1 MNRITLTLACHDYDR
16 IRPLWDGSLWIEGL
30 NLNVIL
36 LPVEEIFFRMVRY
49 QEFDVAEMSLS
60 SFLIS
65 KSRGE
70 PRFVAI
76 PVFPSR
82 KFRHADI
89 YIRKNSTI
97 KRPQDLKGRNIGMP
111 EYQMTAAVWVRGI
124 LEEFYEVVT
133 TDVHWYTGGTERPG
147 REERLKITLPPGF
160 RLTAIP
166 HSTTL
171 LELLHQGDLDA
182 VITARVPSPFVRGE
196 DWITRL
202 FPDFKE
208 VESEYFR
215 RTGIFP
221 IMHTVVFREDVYEKY
236 PWAAQSLYKA
246 FCQAKDLNFERILSS
261 AALPVSLPWFNN
273 EMESTF
279 AIMGRDFWPYGL
291 EPNRK
296 TLSKLMEYMRKQGLL
311 PDGFD
316 PELETLF
323 PKSTFGVFG
332 I

>member
-1 MNRITLTLACHDYDR
+1 MTAYGLS
-16 IRPLWDGSLWIEGL
+16 GMGVSVEGL
-30 NLNVIL
+30 DLNVVL

-49 QEFDVAEMSLS
+49 QEFDAAEMSIS
-60 SFLIS
+60 SYMIS
-65 KSRGE
+65 RQRGM

-111 EYQMTAAVWVRGI
+111 EYQMTAAVWIRGI
-124 LEEFYEVVT
+124 LEEFYEVMT

-147 REERLKITLPPGF
+147 REERLKITLPSGF

-182 VITARVPSPFVRGE
+182 VITARLPSPFVRGE

-208 VESEYFR
+208 AESEYFR

-236 PWAAQSLYKA
+236 PWVAQSLYKA
-246 FCQAKDLNFERILSS
+246 YCEAKDLSFERLLSS
-261 AALPVSLPWFNN
+261 AALPVSLPWFS
-273 EMESTF
+273 EAMEETF
-279 AIMGRDFWPYGL
+279 ALMGRDFWPYGL
-291 EPNRK
+291 EQNRK
-296 TLSKLMEYMRKQGLL
+296 TLGKLLQYMREQGLL
-311 PDGFD
+311 PEDYK
-316 PELETLF
+316 PQLEELFAPNTLEA
-323 PKSTFGVFG
+323 FGL
-332 I
+332 